1 MPLDL
6 TIPERTAATCRAAMR
21 YCATRRWAPL
31 AEMPIPC
38 GRRLDIMALTSEG
51 CLHAIEVKSGPRDF
65 LTDNKWHE
73 YRDWC
78 DRLYFAVDIDFP
90 QELIPEEIGLIVSDG
105 YEAVMLRDTAHR
117 PLAGARRKSLTH
129 RYAVLAA
136 ARLAA
141 VCDPVSAQEMRA
153 ALLCE

>member
-6 TIPERTAATCRAAMR
+6 TIPERTATTCRAAMR
-21 YCATRRWAPL
+21 FCARNRWAPL

-38 GRRLDIMALTSEG
+38 GRRLDIMALTPEG
-51 CLHAIEVKSGPRDF
+51 CLFAIEVKSGPRDF

-78 DRLYFAVDIDFP
+78 DRLYFAVDVDFP

-105 YEAVMLRDTAHR
+105 FDAVMVRDTEHK
-117 PLAGARRKSLTH
+117 PLAGARRKSLMH
-129 RYAVLAA
+129 RYAVLSAG
-136 ARLAA
+136 RLAA
-141 VCDPVSAQEMRA
+141 LCDPVGAQEMRA

>member
-1 MPLDL
+1 
-6 TIPERTAATCRAAMR
+6 
-21 YCATRRWAPL
+21 
-31 AEMPIPC
+31 
-38 GRRLDIMALTSEG
+38 MALTPEG
-51 CLHAIEVKSGPRDF
+51 HLYAIEVKSGPRDF
-65 LTDNKWHE
+65 LSDNKWHE

-105 YEAVMLRDTAHR
+105 FDAVMVRDTEQKA
-117 PLAGARRKSLTH
+117 LAGARRKSLMH

-136 ARLAA
+136 GRLAA
-141 VCDPVSAQEMRA
+141 ACDPVGAQEMRA